1 MTQIKALNIL
11 QCVELVERQRGA
23 AALERVK
30 AELSPEA
37 HRAIFESH
45 LLPSDWID
53 IRHAT
58 EVLVVY
64 DRVIGGADG
73 QLGKAL
79 VRDLAISQT
88 GGIYRVLFAFASPQG
103 LIERT
108 TRLWPRYYDAGESI
122 GAMHG
127 EHGASL
133 RIVGCPDLP
142 RHHEWMIDTFMAH
155 VLERTGAVGVT
166 SQHTRCVALGDDSCL
181 SEYRWR

>member
-30 AELSPEA
+30 NELSPEA
-37 HRAIFESH
+37 RRAIFESH

-53 IRHAT
+53 IRYAT

-64 DRVIGGADG
+64 DRVIGAADG
-73 QLGKAL
+73 QLGKTF

-88 GGIYRVLFAFASPQG
+88 GGIYRVLFAFTSPRG

-108 TRLWPRYYDAGESI
+108 ARLWPRYYDQGESI
-122 GAMHG
+122 GTMRG
-127 EHGASL
+127 EHAASL
-133 RIVGCPDLP
+133 RIVGCSDLP
-142 RHHEWMIDTFMAH
+142 RHHEWMIDTFTAY
-155 VLERTGAVGVT
+155 VLERTGANGVI
-166 SQHTRCVALGDDSCL
+166 SQHTRCVALGDDSCI
-181 SEYRWR
+181 SEYRWQ